1 MFSVGRL
8 YYPAAVRRRHVIAL
22 LVILGV
28 VAIGLAIVPRGPSE
42 PGYRGRTLSDW
53 IVVTRVHPDDDEAWM
68 AVRQLAAN
76 SIPLL
81 LDWIK
86 REDRPTARAR
96 IAEAKD
102 RAIAFLERH
111 RVIKPRPHSMFM
123 DWKASYRFLAQAAL
137 EELGPEAK
145 AAIPALIQMLG
156 TKGPTTNDFSPVAGT
171 AFLLL
176 PKMAPKS
183 IPPLIGALSSND
195 LQVYALAAGAL
206 GEIGPQAS
214 VAIPVIQR
222 RLADTNV
229 MVRVG
234 AARVLG
240 QLGADPTVFM
250 PTVVES
256 LRDPDFTFLD
266 YKLEIL
272 LKYKDHARA
281 ALPILM
287 NIQMNAANL
296 GSPTNQY
303 VRQQVTGALLQL
315 QPNRDSGP

>member
-1 MFSVGRL
+1 
-8 YYPAAVRRRHVIAL
+8 
-22 LVILGV
+22 
-28 VAIGLAIVPRGPSE
+28 
-42 PGYRGRTLSDW
+42 
-53 IVVTRVHPDDDEAWM
+53 
-68 AVRQLAAN
+68 
-76 SIPLL
+76 
-81 LDWIK
+81 
-86 REDRPTARAR
+86 
-96 IAEAKD
+96 
-102 RAIAFLERH
+102 
-111 RVIKPRPHSMFM
+111 
-123 DWKASYRFLAQAAL
+123 
-137 EELGPEAK
+137 
-145 AAIPALIQMLG
+145 
-156 TKGPTTNDFSPVAGT
+156 
-171 AFLLL
+171 
-176 PKMAPKS
+176 
-183 IPPLIGALSSND
+183 
-195 LQVYALAAGAL
+195 
-206 GEIGPQAS
+206 
-214 VAIPVIQR
+214 VIQR

-315 QPNRDSGP
+315 QPNRDAGP